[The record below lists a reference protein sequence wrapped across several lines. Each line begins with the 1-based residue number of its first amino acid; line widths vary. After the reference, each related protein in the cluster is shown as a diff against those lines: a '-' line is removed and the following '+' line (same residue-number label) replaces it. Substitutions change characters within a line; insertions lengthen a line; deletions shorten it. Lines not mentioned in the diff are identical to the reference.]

1 MADKQL
7 IIDDDFCNAMAD
19 YYVKQGEQ
27 LDKVI
32 SQYVTILQ
40 GIKDKAITS
49 GDVSNA
55 LGTYITYANKL
66 NGQIG
71 NISTIAK
78 SHVTN
83 FLTRVD
89 SADKYLF

>member
-1 MADKQL
+1 MASNQL
-7 IIDDDFCNAMAD
+7 IIDDEYCNSMAE
-19 YYVKQGEQ
+19 YFVNQGEH
-27 LDKVI
+27 LEEVI
-32 SQYVTILQ
+32 SQYVAILQ
-40 GIKDKAITS
+40 EIKDSAITS

-55 LGTYITYANKL
+55 LGTYISYAQRL
-66 NGQIG
+66 NGQMT

-78 SHVTN
+78 SHVSN